1 VVASKFLGA
10 VVVSQSC
17 DISRPFADRPH
28 VKVCPA
34 VEVNEKVFGEI
45 LRHMRPAFALVPE
58 SADRRLVAD
67 LDRIMTVE
75 KAVIAACER
84 IPGCRT
90 DAEAYAFADALARNV
105 RRPALPDDVGPVM
118 NELREHINRKHGKNS
133 EEGAHLR
140 ALAEIRVR
148 ARPLWDADTVYMTFY
163 FIKEEEPRG
172 FAPNWEAFLEG
183 WREKIAPTERF
194 KLLGASVVT
203 LSQMNALHY
212 TQSVHLDLDRL
223 SARRE

>member
-1 VVASKFLGA
+1 
-10 VVVSQSC
+10 
-17 DISRPFADRPH
+17 
-28 VKVCPA
+28 
-34 VEVNEKVFGEI
+34 
-45 LRHMRPAFALVPE
+45 
-58 SADRRLVAD
+58 
-67 LDRIMTVE
+67 
-75 KAVIAACER
+75 
-84 IPGCRT
+84 
-90 DAEAYAFADALARNV
+90 
-105 RRPALPDDVGPVM
+105 
-118 NELREHINRKHGKNS
+118 
-133 EEGAHLR
+133 
-140 ALAEIRVR
+140 
-148 ARPLWDADTVYMTFY
+148 LWDADTVYMTFY